1 MPVYAHK
8 HPNARMQKGA
18 EALILWGLDAFSS
31 SYRSTIGVCAERS
44 DIQGLTAGDLV
55 GDGKTGNG
63 TGFFI
68 QMQAAAVG
76 HVRAVRRAI
85 MELRP

>member
-1 MPVYAHK
+1 MLRHE
-8 HPNARMQKGA
+8 KGA
-18 EALILWGLDAFSS
+18 KVPIYWGLGAFFY
-31 SYRSTIGVCAERS
+31 SYSSTIGVCAERS

>member
-1 MPVYAHK
+1 MRIYAHAHAHTRIK
-8 HPNARMQKGA
+8 NGA
-18 EALILWGLDAFSS
+18 QALILRGFGAIFC
-31 SYRSTIGVCAERS
+31 SYSNTIGVCAERS